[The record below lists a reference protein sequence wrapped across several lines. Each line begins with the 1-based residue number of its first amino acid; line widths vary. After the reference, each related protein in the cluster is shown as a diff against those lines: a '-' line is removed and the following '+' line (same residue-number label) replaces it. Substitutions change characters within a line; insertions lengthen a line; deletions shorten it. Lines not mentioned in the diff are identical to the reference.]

1 MLYFFFVL
9 KFTVPFSILSHMFC
23 PNIYKRFVDLVYDRF
38 LVKFPAGLL
47 IVGQCFP
54 IELKEYFYVLILYPN
69 SVFLLWSVQSTGG
82 RYYYRDDWETPDTQ
96 VINFDFDGKKS
107 NSVFLLW

>member
-54 IELKEYFYVLILYPN
+54 IELGIITEMIGKHPTPRLSILI
-69 SVFLLWSVQSTGG
+69 SMV
-82 RYYYRDDWETPDTQ
+82 
-96 VINFDFDGKKS
+96 KS
-107 NSVFLLW
+107 P